1 MKDYRYYSQYGE
13 DFLLWNFFEYK
24 KTGFYVDVGS
34 FDGVHLS
41 NTFSF
46 EQQGWT
52 GICVEPHPTYFP
64 LCQQSRPK
72 SICLNVACVGD
83 EETQTIDFY
92 AEDLGLLSGIQSDRD
107 ADVRSRYEK
116 RGLTFDG
123 FERIAVKAS
132 TLNAILYQF
141 LPAKTE
147 IDFVSVDVEGT
158 ELEVL
163 KGLDLSRFRP
173 RVLVVES
180 HSENARIALYD
191 YLVEMNGYIEAR
203 DLGLNI
209 FYTREVEDARRI
221 SNIAIDC
228 DIERNLHPR
237 GEIYTIKQFINGKS
251 IRQRCKSDV
260 EHNATKMKLL
270 FAARVIRGYL
280 SRIKK
285 RLS

>member
-1 MKDYRYYSQYGE
+1 
-13 DFLLWNFFEYK
+13 
-24 KTGFYVDVGS
+24 
-34 FDGVHLS
+34 
-41 NTFSF
+41 
-46 EQQGWT
+46 
-52 GICVEPHPTYFP
+52 
-64 LCQQSRPK
+64 
-72 SICLNVACVGD
+72 
-83 EETQTIDFY
+83 
-92 AEDLGLLSGIQSDRD
+92 
-107 ADVRSRYEK
+107 
-116 RGLTFDG
+116 
-123 FERIAVKAS
+123 
-132 TLNAILYQF
+132 LYQF